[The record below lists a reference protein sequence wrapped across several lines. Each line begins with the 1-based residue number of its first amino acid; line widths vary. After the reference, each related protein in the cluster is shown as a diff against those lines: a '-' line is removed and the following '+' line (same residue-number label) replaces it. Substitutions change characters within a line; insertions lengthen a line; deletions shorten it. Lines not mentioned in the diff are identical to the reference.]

1 MTNKLII
8 ETPPHKLSTSTVQEQ
23 LIARLV
29 HNQQNHFDMSSIWKQ
44 IYSLFLL
51 KKIIIMQKKQNK
63 TSKQNS
69 FQTKKDP
76 WKYILQSCDVK
87 TQH

>member
-1 MTNKLII
+1 
-8 ETPPHKLSTSTVQEQ
+8 
-23 LIARLV
+23 
-29 HNQQNHFDMSSIWKQ
+29 
-44 IYSLFLL
+44 
-51 KKIIIMQKKQNK
+51 MQKKQNK